1 VDSGTPFTEVDAAW
15 DDDRRNGAARPDEPA
30 AAQPAEHQAERPADR
45 AKLAFAS
52 FLMLFVELALIRWI
66 TSNNVYV
73 TKATNFVL
81 LASFLGIGIGFLN
94 ARARRDYLRWTP
106 VTLLLLVGF
115 VLLFPVILSSLS
127 GAHPYR
133 GLHNMLAL
141 PQPVSLGVIF
151 VLTTVVMAGLG
162 QAMARTFVGFRALN
176 AYRLDIAGSIAG
188 IAAFSGLSFLN
199 QPPATWGIITCIGLL
214 VLLAPKIRWWQVTA
228 VSMVVAALCVESFV
242 PHQTWSPYN
251 KLSVAQ
257 TGGKNPALNVS
268 ANNIPYQ
275 AARSLAVLARQ
286 KPFYW
291 YPYRHVDPASLDNV
305 LIIGAGTGNDTAVAL
320 ASGAKHVDA
329 VEIDPDLLHL
339 GEQRAPSK
347 PYSSPRVTLHVA
359 DGREYLQDT
368 NKKYNLILFA
378 LPDSLAAV
386 AGQSAVRL
394 ESFLLTKESIAAVK
408 AHLAPGGT
416 FAMYNYYA
424 PFLLNRYA
432 TSIDQVFGRVPCQDV
447 GPPLGGRQLAVLT
460 VYSRGAVPN
469 CTSYWH
475 GTRVAPATDDYPF
488 PYLPSPG
495 LPSSYLWLLIPILL
509 GSVLLIR
516 IGGGSGPLRRMHR
529 YTDLAFMGAAFM
541 LLETKNIVQ
550 FALLFGA
557 TWFVNSLVSAGVL
570 VAVYLAVETARHVR
584 LPRPML
590 LYAALVV
597 SLAVTWL
604 VPPDA
609 PLGLPLIPRFLAASA
624 LAFAPIYIANLIFA
638 QRFSGVEMTG
648 TAFAANLLGAI
659 VGGVIEYTALI
670 TGYRFL
676 LIAAGALYALAFVS
690 SRFLRRAGSVP
701 SASLAGPQPVATKI
715 GLSNRWVSTSMPKPA
730 AEGARPRPLFERGSC
745 PATWPSVQS
754 LKNDTFM
761 RCSGL
766 VLAARWLTAAVM
778 TSPPHMSSTDT
789 HRPSSWA
796 RSRICTVRA
805 RPPTRLTFR
814 LTARAPA
821 SLAANRSA
829 TVTTLSSSTIG
840 KVDPRCARAH
850 SGVSRHGCSTRT
862 SRPSMPRMA
871 RRACR
876 SCQPPLESATM
887 MALAGAAALAATTRA
902 ISSVGSPPTF
912 SWNRVMPASPRA

>member
-1 VDSGTPFTEVDAAW
+1 VVDSGTPFTEIDTAW
-15 DDDRRNGAARPDEPA
+15 DDDRGSNGAQPDGQPGEQPDKQPGARPDRQPGEQPPA
-30 AAQPAEHQAERPADR
+30 RPADQQPERLADR
-45 AKLAFAS
+45 ARLAFAS
-52 FLMLFVELALIRWI
+52 FLMLFVELALIRWV

-73 TKATNFVL
+73 TKATNFIL

-106 VTLLLLVGF
+106 VALLLLVGF

-127 GAHPYR
+127 GPHPYR
-133 GLHNMLAL
+133 GLGNMLAL
-141 PQPVSLGVIF
+141 PQPVSLAVIF
-151 VLTTVVMAGLG
+151 VLTAAVMAGLG

-176 AYRLDIAGSIAG
+176 AYRLDIVGSIAG
-188 IAAFSGLSFLN
+188 IALFSVLSFLD
-199 QPPATWGIITCIGLL
+199 QPPATWGIIACAGLL
-214 VLLAPKIRWWQVTA
+214 VLLAPKIRWWQATA
-228 VSMVVAALCVESFV
+228 VAVVVAALCVESFV

-251 KLSVAQ
+251 KLSVFQ
-257 TGGKNPALNVS
+257 TSGKNPALNVS

-291 YPYRHVDPASLDNV
+291 YPYRHVSKASLNNV

-320 ASGAKHVDA
+320 ASGAKHIDA
-329 VEIDPDLLHL
+329 VEIDPGLLRL
-339 GEQRAPSK
+339 GEQRAPSR

-368 NKKYNLILFA
+368 SKKYNLILFA

-386 AGQSAVRL
+386 SGQSAVRL
-394 ESFLLTKESIAAVK
+394 ESFLLTKQSIAEVK

-432 TSIDQVFGRVPCQDV
+432 TTIDDVFGRAPCEDV
-447 GPPLGGRQLAVLT
+447 GPPLGGRQLATLT

-469 CTSYWH
+469 CTTYWH
-475 GTRVAPATDDYPF
+475 GTKVAPATDDYPF

-495 LPSSYLWLLIPILL
+495 LPWVYVWMLVAILL

-516 IGGGSGPLRRMHR
+516 VGGGSGPLRRMYR

-584 LPRPML
+584 LPRPMI
-590 LYAALVV
+590 LYAALIV

-609 PLGLPLIPRFLAASA
+609 PLGLPLIPRFLAASG

-638 QRFSGVEMTG
+638 QRFSDVEMTG
-648 TAFAANLLGAI
+648 NAFAANLLGAI
-659 VGGVIEYTALI
+659 VGGVIEYAALA

-676 LIAAGALYALAFVS
+676 LIVVGVLYALAFMS
-690 SRFLRRAGSVP
+690 SRFLRRSAPAASLP
-701 SASLAGPQPVATKI
+701 SASLA
-715 GLSNRWVSTSMPKPA
+715 LSR
-730 AEGARPRPLFERGSC
+730 
-745 PATWPSVQS
+745 
-754 LKNDTFM
+754 
-761 RCSGL
+761 
-766 VLAARWLTAAVM
+766 
-778 TSPPHMSSTDT
+778 
-789 HRPSSWA
+789 
-796 RSRICTVRA
+796 
-805 RPPTRLTFR
+805 
-814 LTARAPA
+814 
-821 SLAANRSA
+821 
-829 TVTTLSSSTIG
+829 
-840 KVDPRCARAH
+840 
-850 SGVSRHGCSTRT
+850 
-862 SRPSMPRMA
+862 
-871 RRACR
+871 
-876 SCQPPLESATM
+876 
-887 MALAGAAALAATTRA
+887 
-902 ISSVGSPPTF
+902 
-912 SWNRVMPASPRA
+912 

>member
-1 VDSGTPFTEVDAAW
+1 MVDSGTPFIEMDAAW
-15 DDDRRNGAARPDEPA
+15 DDNRGGNDDEPGELTAARP
-30 AAQPAEHQAERPADR
+30 AEQRPGSGAR
-45 AKLAFAS
+45 LAFAS

-106 VTLLLLVGF
+106 VALLALVGF

-127 GAHPYR
+127 GSHPYR

-151 VLTTVVMAGLG
+151 VLTAAVMAGLG
-162 QAMARTFVGFRALN
+162 QAMARTFVSFRALN
-176 AYRLDIAGSIAG
+176 AYRLDIVGSIAG
-188 IAAFSGLSFLN
+188 IALFSGLSFLD
-199 QPPATWGIITCIGLL
+199 QPPATWGIIACAGLL
-214 VLLAPKIRWWQVTA
+214 VLLAPKIRWWQAAA
-228 VSMVVAALCVESFV
+228 VAVVVAALCIESFV

-251 KLSVAQ
+251 KLSVFQ
-257 TGGKNPALNVS
+257 TTGKNPALNVS

-291 YPYRHVDPASLDNV
+291 YPYRHVNKASLDNV

-320 ASGAKHVDA
+320 ASGAKHIDA
-329 VEIDPDLLHL
+329 VEIDPGLLRL
-339 GEQRAPSK
+339 GEQRAPSQ

-368 NKKYNLILFA
+368 SKKYNLILFA

-386 AGQSAVRL
+386 SGQSAVRL
-394 ESFLLTKESIAAVK
+394 ESFLLTKQSIAEVK

-432 TSIDQVFGRVPCQDV
+432 TTIDDVFGRAPCEDV
-447 GPPLGGRQLAVLT
+447 GPPLGGRQLATLT

-469 CTSYWH
+469 CGSYWH
-475 GTRVAPATDDYPF
+475 GTKVAPATDDYPF

-495 LPSSYLWLLIPILL
+495 LPWIYVWMLVAILL

-516 IGGGSGPLRRMHR
+516 VGGGSGPLRRMHR

-584 LPRPML
+584 LPRPMI
-590 LYAALVV
+590 LYAALIV

-604 VPPDA
+604 VPADA

-624 LAFAPIYIANLIFA
+624 LAFAPIYIANLIFS
-638 QRFSGVEMTG
+638 QRFSDVEMTG
-648 TAFAANLLGAI
+648 NAFAANLLGAI
-659 VGGVIEYTALI
+659 VGGLIEYTALI

-676 LIAAGALYALAFVS
+676 LIVVGVLYALAFVS
-690 SRFLRRAGSVP
+690 GRFVRRAAPVPSLP
-701 SASLAGPQPVATKI
+701 SASLT
-715 GLSNRWVSTSMPKPA
+715 
-730 AEGARPRPLFERGSC
+730 
-745 PATWPSVQS
+745 PS
-754 LKNDTFM
+754 
-761 RCSGL
+761 
-766 VLAARWLTAAVM
+766 
-778 TSPPHMSSTDT
+778 
-789 HRPSSWA
+789 A
-796 RSRICTVRA
+796 RSR
-805 RPPTRLTFR
+805 
-814 LTARAPA
+814 
-821 SLAANRSA
+821 
-829 TVTTLSSSTIG
+829 
-840 KVDPRCARAH
+840 
-850 SGVSRHGCSTRT
+850 
-862 SRPSMPRMA
+862 
-871 RRACR
+871 
-876 SCQPPLESATM
+876 
-887 MALAGAAALAATTRA
+887 
-902 ISSVGSPPTF
+902 
-912 SWNRVMPASPRA
+912 

>member
-1 VDSGTPFTEVDAAW
+1 VDRGTPFTDVDAAW
-15 DDDRRNGAARPDEPA
+15 DDDRRNAARPDGQPA
-30 AAQPAEHQAERPADR
+30 APPAAPPAEQQAERLADR
-45 AKLAFAS
+45 ARLVFAS
-52 FLMLFVELALIRWI
+52 FLMLFVELALIRWV

-94 ARARRDYLRWTP
+94 ARARRDYLRWAP

-127 GAHPYR
+127 GSHPYR
-133 GLHNMLAL
+133 GLHNVLAL

-151 VLTTVVMAGLG
+151 VLTTAVMAGLG

-199 QPPATWGIITCIGLL
+199 QPPATWGIIACAGLL
-214 VLLAPKIRWWQVTA
+214 VLLAPKIRWWQVAA
-228 VSMVVAALCVESFV
+228 VAIVVAALCIESFV
-242 PHQTWSPYN
+242 PHQMWSPYN
-251 KLSVAQ
+251 KLSVAHQ
-257 TGGKNPALNVS
+257 GGKNPALNVS

-291 YPYRHVDPASLDNV
+291 YPYRHVDTASLDNV

-320 ASGAKHVDA
+320 ASGAKHIDA
-329 VEIDPDLLHL
+329 VEIDPELLHL
-339 GEQRAPSK
+339 GEQQAPSK

-368 NKKYNLILFA
+368 SKKYNLILFA

-394 ESFLLTKESIAAVK
+394 ESFLLTEQSIAAVK

-432 TSIDQVFGRVPCQDV
+432 TTIDEVFGRAPCEDV
-447 GPPLGGRQLAVLT
+447 GPPLGGRQLATLT
-460 VYSRGAVPN
+460 VDSRGAVPG
-469 CTSYWH
+469 CTTYWH

-509 GSVLLIR
+509 GSVLLVR
-516 IGGGSGPLRRMHR
+516 AGSSSGSLRPMHR
-529 YTDLAFMGAAFM
+529 YVDLAFMGAAFM

-584 LPRPML
+584 LPRPTV
-590 LYAALVV
+590 LYAALIV

-609 PLGLPLIPRFLAASA
+609 PLGLPLVPRFLAACA

-648 TAFAANLLGAI
+648 NALAANLLGAI
-659 VGGVIEYTALI
+659 VGGVIEYAALI

-676 LIAAGALYALAFVS
+676 LIAVGALYALAFVS
-690 SRFLRRAGSVP
+690 SRFLRRSAPVP
-701 SASLAGPQPVATKI
+701 PLPLASLVSSRDRA
-715 GLSNRWVSTSMPKPA
+715 LSTPPARGANSHVPA
-730 AEGARPRPLFERGSC
+730 AAHPGRPGVAGVCSRRRGQ
-745 PATWPSVQS
+745 PAACGWQGVPR
-754 LKNDTFM
+754 D
-761 RCSGL
+761 
-766 VLAARWLTAAVM
+766 
-778 TSPPHMSSTDT
+778 
-789 HRPSSWA
+789 
-796 RSRICTVRA
+796 RSDHA
-805 RPPTRLTFR
+805 EQPG
-814 LTARAPA
+814 
-821 SLAANRSA
+821 SRSA
-829 TVTTLSSSTIG
+829 APRRGGRRPAGRKCQTPSIG
-840 KVDPRCARAH
+840 
-850 SGVSRHGCSTRT
+850 S
-862 SRPSMPRMA
+862 
-871 RRACR
+871 
-876 SCQPPLESATM
+876 
-887 MALAGAAALAATTRA
+887 
-902 ISSVGSPPTF
+902 
-912 SWNRVMPASPRA
+912 N

>member
-1 VDSGTPFTEVDAAW
+1 LVDSGTPFTEIDTAW
-15 DDDRRNGAARPDEPA
+15 DDDRGRNGAKPDGQPGARPDRQPGEQPPA
-30 AAQPAEHQAERPADR
+30 RPADQQPERLADR
-45 AKLAFAS
+45 ARLAFAS
-52 FLMLFVELALIRWI
+52 FLMLFVELALIRWV

-106 VTLLLLVGF
+106 VALMVLVGF

-127 GAHPYR
+127 GPHPYR
-133 GLHNMLAL
+133 GLRNMLAL
-141 PQPVSLGVIF
+141 PQPVSLAVVF
-151 VLTTVVMAGLG
+151 VLVAAVMAGLG

-176 AYRLDIAGSIAG
+176 AYRLDIVGSIAG
-188 IAAFSGLSFLN
+188 IAVFSGLSFLD
-199 QPPATWGIITCIGLL
+199 QPPATWGIIACAGLL
-214 VLLAPKIRWWQVTA
+214 VLLAPKVRWWQAAA
-228 VSMVVAALCVESFV
+228 VAVVVAALCIESFV

-251 KLSVAQ
+251 KLSIYQ
-257 TGGKNPALNVS
+257 TSGKNPALNVS

-291 YPYRHVDPASLDNV
+291 YPYRHVNKASLNNV

-320 ASGAKHVDA
+320 ASGAKHIDA
-329 VEIDPDLLHL
+329 VEIDPELLRL
-339 GEQRAPSK
+339 GEQRAPSQ
-347 PYSSPRVTLHVA
+347 PYSSPRVILHVA

-368 NKKYNLILFA
+368 SKKYNLILFA

-386 AGQSAVRL
+386 SGQSAVRL
-394 ESFLLTKESIAAVK
+394 ESFLLTKESIAQVK

-432 TSIDQVFGRVPCQDV
+432 TTIDDVFGRAPCEDV
-447 GPPLGGRQLAVLT
+447 GPPLGGRQLATLT

-469 CTSYWH
+469 CTTYWH
-475 GTRVAPATDDYPF
+475 GTKVAPATDDYPF

-495 LPSSYLWLLIPILL
+495 LPWVYVWMLVAILL

-516 IGGGSGPLRRMHR
+516 VGGGSGPLRRMHR

-584 LPRPML
+584 LPRPMI
-590 LYAALVV
+590 LYAALIV

-604 VPPDA
+604 VPADA
-609 PLGLPLIPRFLAASA
+609 PLDLPLIPRFLAASS

-638 QRFSGVEMTG
+638 QRFSDVEMTG
-648 TAFAANLLGAI
+648 NAFAANLLGAI
-659 VGGVIEYTALI
+659 VGGVIEYAALA

-676 LIAAGALYALAFVS
+676 LIVVGVLYALAFVS
-690 SRFLRRAGSVP
+690 SRFLRRPASASLP
-701 SASLAGPQPVATKI
+701 SASLA
-715 GLSNRWVSTSMPKPA
+715 LSR
-730 AEGARPRPLFERGSC
+730 
-745 PATWPSVQS
+745 
-754 LKNDTFM
+754 
-761 RCSGL
+761 
-766 VLAARWLTAAVM
+766 
-778 TSPPHMSSTDT
+778 
-789 HRPSSWA
+789 
-796 RSRICTVRA
+796 
-805 RPPTRLTFR
+805 
-814 LTARAPA
+814 
-821 SLAANRSA
+821 
-829 TVTTLSSSTIG
+829 
-840 KVDPRCARAH
+840 
-850 SGVSRHGCSTRT
+850 
-862 SRPSMPRMA
+862 
-871 RRACR
+871 
-876 SCQPPLESATM
+876 
-887 MALAGAAALAATTRA
+887 
-902 ISSVGSPPTF
+902 
-912 SWNRVMPASPRA
+912 

>member
-1 VDSGTPFTEVDAAW
+1 VVDSGTPFTDVDTAW
-15 DDDRRNGAARPDEPA
+15 DDDRDSGGARTA
-30 AAQPAEHQAERPADR
+30 ALSGQQPAGRPLVGQPEGAGGQAR
-45 AKLAFAS
+45 LAFAS

-73 TKATNFVL
+73 TKATNFIL

-106 VTLLLLVGF
+106 VALLALVGF

-127 GAHPYR
+127 GSHPYR

-141 PQPVSLGVIF
+141 PQPVSLVIVF
-151 VLTTVVMAGLG
+151 VLTTAVMAGLG
-162 QAMARTFVGFRALN
+162 QAMARTFVGLRALN
-176 AYRLDIAGSIAG
+176 AYRLDILGSIAG
-188 IAAFSGLSFLN
+188 IALFSGLSFLD
-199 QPPATWGIITCIGLL
+199 QPPATWGVIAGAGLL
-214 VLLAPKIRWWQVTA
+214 VLLAPKIRWWQAAA
-228 VSMVVAALCVESFV
+228 VAVIVAALCIESFV
-242 PHQTWSPYN
+242 PNQTWSPYN
-251 KLSVAQ
+251 KLSVYQQ
-257 TGGKNPALNVS
+257 TGKNPALNVS

-291 YPYRHVDPASLDNV
+291 YPYRHVSKASLDNV

-329 VEIDPDLLHL
+329 VEIDPGLLRL
-339 GEQRAPSK
+339 GEQRAPSQ

-368 NKKYNLILFA
+368 SKKYNLILFA

-394 ESFLLTKESIAAVK
+394 ESFLLTEQSIAEVK

-432 TSIDQVFGRVPCQDV
+432 TTIDDVFGRVPCEDV
-447 GPPLGGRQLAVLT
+447 GPPLGGRQLATLT
-460 VYSRGAVPN
+460 VYSSGAVPN

-495 LPSSYLWLLIPILL
+495 LPWVYVWMLVAILL
-509 GSVLLIR
+509 GSVVLVR
-516 IGGGSGPLRRMHR
+516 VGGGSGPLRRMHR

-584 LPRPML
+584 LPRPVF
-590 LYAALVV
+590 LYAALIV

-604 VPPDA
+604 VPADA

-638 QRFSGVEMTG
+638 QRFSDVDLTG

-659 VGGVIEYTALI
+659 VGGVIEYAALA

-676 LIAAGALYALAFVS
+676 LIVVGVLYALAFVS
-690 SRFLRRAGSVP
+690 SRFLRRAAPAASLP
-701 SASLAGPQPVATKI
+701 SASLA
-715 GLSNRWVSTSMPKPA
+715 LSR
-730 AEGARPRPLFERGSC
+730 
-745 PATWPSVQS
+745 
-754 LKNDTFM
+754 
-761 RCSGL
+761 
-766 VLAARWLTAAVM
+766 
-778 TSPPHMSSTDT
+778 
-789 HRPSSWA
+789 
-796 RSRICTVRA
+796 
-805 RPPTRLTFR
+805 
-814 LTARAPA
+814 
-821 SLAANRSA
+821 
-829 TVTTLSSSTIG
+829 
-840 KVDPRCARAH
+840 
-850 SGVSRHGCSTRT
+850 
-862 SRPSMPRMA
+862 
-871 RRACR
+871 
-876 SCQPPLESATM
+876 
-887 MALAGAAALAATTRA
+887 
-902 ISSVGSPPTF
+902 
-912 SWNRVMPASPRA
+912 

>member
-1 VDSGTPFTEVDAAW
+1 VAEVDSGTPFIEMDAAW
-15 DDDRRNGAARPDEPA
+15 DDDRGGNDGPGSLTAARP
-30 AAQPAEHQAERPADR
+30 AQQRAQQRAQRPGSGAR
-45 AKLAFAS
+45 LAFAS

-106 VTLLLLVGF
+106 VTLLALVGF

-127 GAHPYR
+127 GSHPYR

-141 PQPVSLGVIF
+141 PQPVSLGIIF
-151 VLTTVVMAGLG
+151 VLTAAVMAGLG
-162 QAMARTFVGFRALN
+162 QAMARPFVGFRALN
-176 AYRLDIAGSIAG
+176 AYRLDIVGSIAG
-188 IAAFSGLSFLN
+188 IAVFSGLSFLD
-199 QPPATWGIITCIGLL
+199 QPPATWGIIACAGLL
-214 VLLAPKIRWWQVTA
+214 ALLAPKIRWWQVAA
-228 VSMVVAALCVESFV
+228 VAVIVTALCIESFV
-242 PHQTWSPYN
+242 PSQMWSPYN
-251 KLSVAQ
+251 KLSVYQQ
-257 TGGKNPALNVS
+257 TGKNPALNVS

-291 YPYRHVDPASLDNV
+291 YPYRHVTKASLGNV

-320 ASGAKHVDA
+320 ASGARHIDA
-329 VEIDPDLLHL
+329 VEIDPELLRL
-339 GEQRAPSK
+339 GEQRAPSQ

-368 NKKYNLILFA
+368 SKKYNLILFA

-386 AGQSAVRL
+386 SGQSAVRL
-394 ESFLLTKESIAAVK
+394 ESFLLTKQSIAAVK

-432 TSIDQVFGRVPCQDV
+432 TTIDDVFGRVPCEDV

-469 CTSYWH
+469 CSSYWH

-495 LPSSYLWLLIPILL
+495 MPLSYVWFLIAILL
-509 GSVLLIR
+509 GSMVLIR

-584 LPRPML
+584 LPRPMF
-590 LYAALVV
+590 LYAALIA

-604 VPPDA
+604 VPADA

-638 QRFSGVEMTG
+638 QRFSDVEMTG

-659 VGGVIEYTALI
+659 VGGLIEYTALI

-676 LIAAGALYALAFVS
+676 LIVVGVLYALAFVS
-690 SRFLRRAGSVP
+690 GRFLRRSAAATSLP
-701 SASLAGPQPVATKI
+701 SASL
-715 GLSNRWVSTSMPKPA
+715 TS
-730 AEGARPRPLFERGSC
+730 
-745 PATWPSVQS
+745 
-754 LKNDTFM
+754 
-761 RCSGL
+761 
-766 VLAARWLTAAVM
+766 LT
-778 TSPPHMSSTDT
+778 
-789 HRPSSWA
+789 
-796 RSRICTVRA
+796 I
-805 RPPTRLTFR
+805 TR
-814 LTARAPA
+814 
-821 SLAANRSA
+821 
-829 TVTTLSSSTIG
+829 
-840 KVDPRCARAH
+840 
-850 SGVSRHGCSTRT
+850 
-862 SRPSMPRMA
+862 
-871 RRACR
+871 
-876 SCQPPLESATM
+876 
-887 MALAGAAALAATTRA
+887 
-902 ISSVGSPPTF
+902 
-912 SWNRVMPASPRA
+912 

>member
-1 VDSGTPFTEVDAAW
+1 VVDSGTPFTEIDTAW
-15 DDDRRNGAARPDEPA
+15 DDDRGSNGAQPDGQPGAQTDGQPAARPAEQEP
-30 AAQPAEHQAERPADR
+30 ERRADR
-45 AKLAFAS
+45 ARLAFAS

-73 TKATNFVL
+73 TKATNFIL
-81 LASFLGIGIGFLN
+81 IASFLGIGIGFLN

-106 VTLLLLVGF
+106 VALLVLVGF

-127 GAHPYR
+127 GKHPYR

-141 PQPVSLGVIF
+141 PQPVSLSVIF
-151 VLTTVVMAGLG
+151 VLTAAVMAGLG

-176 AYRLDIAGSIAG
+176 AYRLDIVGSIAG
-188 IAAFSGLSFLN
+188 IAAFSVLSFLD
-199 QPPATWGIITCIGLL
+199 QPPATWGIIACAGLL
-214 VLLAPKIRWWQVTA
+214 VLLAPKIRWWQAAA
-228 VSMVVAALCVESFV
+228 VAVVVAALCVESFV
-242 PHQTWSPYN
+242 PSQTWSPYN
-251 KLSVAQ
+251 KLSVFQ
-257 TGGKNPALNVS
+257 TTGKNPALNVS

-291 YPYRHVDPASLDNV
+291 YPYRHVTKASLDNV

-320 ASGAKHVDA
+320 ASGARHIDA
-329 VEIDPDLLHL
+329 VEIDPGLLRL
-339 GEQRAPSK
+339 GEQRAPSQ

-368 NKKYNLILFA
+368 SKKYNLILFA

-394 ESFLLTKESIAAVK
+394 ESFLLTKESIAEVK

-432 TSIDQVFGRVPCQDV
+432 TTIDDVFGRAPCEDV

-475 GTRVAPATDDYPF
+475 GTKVAPATDDYPF

-495 LPSSYLWLLIPILL
+495 LPWVYVWMLVAILL
-509 GSVLLIR
+509 GSVVLVR
-516 IGGGSGPLRRMHR
+516 IGGGSGPLRRMYR

-584 LPRPML
+584 LPRPMI
-590 LYAALVV
+590 LYAALIV

-609 PLGLPLIPRFLAASA
+609 PLGLPPVPRFLAASA

-638 QRFSGVEMTG
+638 QRFSDVEMTG

-659 VGGVIEYTALI
+659 VGGVIEYVALA

-676 LIAAGALYALAFVS
+676 LIVVGVLYALAFVS
-690 SRFLRRAGSVP
+690 NRFLRRSAAVRSLP
-701 SASLAGPQPVATKI
+701 SASL
-715 GLSNRWVSTSMPKPA
+715 
-730 AEGARPRPLFERGSC
+730 
-745 PATWPSVQS
+745 
-754 LKNDTFM
+754 
-761 RCSGL
+761 
-766 VLAARWLTAAVM
+766 
-778 TSPPHMSSTDT
+778 
-789 HRPSSWA
+789 
-796 RSRICTVRA
+796 
-805 RPPTRLTFR
+805 
-814 LTARAPA
+814 
-821 SLAANRSA
+821 
-829 TVTTLSSSTIG
+829 TLS
-840 KVDPRCARAH
+840 R
-850 SGVSRHGCSTRT
+850 
-862 SRPSMPRMA
+862 
-871 RRACR
+871 
-876 SCQPPLESATM
+876 
-887 MALAGAAALAATTRA
+887 
-902 ISSVGSPPTF
+902 
-912 SWNRVMPASPRA
+912 

>member
-1 VDSGTPFTEVDAAW
+1 VDRGTPFTDVDAAW
-15 DDDRRNGAARPDEPA
+15 DDDRRNAARPDGQPA
-30 AAQPAEHQAERPADR
+30 APPAAPPAEQQAERLADR
-45 AKLAFAS
+45 ARLVFAS
-52 FLMLFVELALIRWI
+52 FLMLFVELALIRWV

-94 ARARRDYLRWTP
+94 ARARRDYLRWAP

-127 GAHPYR
+127 GSHPYR
-133 GLHNMLAL
+133 GLHNVLAL

-151 VLTTVVMAGLG
+151 VLTTAVMAGLG

-199 QPPATWGIITCIGLL
+199 QPPATWGIIACAGLL
-214 VLLAPKIRWWQVTA
+214 VLLAPKIRWWQVAA
-228 VSMVVAALCVESFV
+228 VAIVVAALCIESFV
-242 PHQTWSPYN
+242 PHQMWSPYN
-251 KLSVAQ
+251 KLSVAHQ
-257 TGGKNPALNVS
+257 GGKNPALNVS

-291 YPYRHVDPASLDNV
+291 YPYRHVDTASLDNV

-320 ASGAKHVDA
+320 ASGAKHIDA
-329 VEIDPDLLHL
+329 VEIDPELLHL
-339 GEQRAPSK
+339 GEQQAPSK

-368 NKKYNLILFA
+368 SKKYNLILFA

-394 ESFLLTKESIAAVK
+394 ESFLLTEQSIAAVK

-432 TSIDQVFGRVPCQDV
+432 TTIDEVFGRAPCEDV
-447 GPPLGGRQLAVLT
+447 GPPLGGRQLATLT
-460 VYSRGAVPN
+460 VDSRGAVPG
-469 CTSYWH
+469 CTTYWH

-509 GSVLLIR
+509 GSVLLVR
-516 IGGGSGPLRRMHR
+516 AGSSSGSLRPMHR
-529 YTDLAFMGAAFM
+529 YVDLAFMGAAFM

-584 LPRPML
+584 LPRPTV
-590 LYAALVV
+590 LYAALIV

-609 PLGLPLIPRFLAASA
+609 PLGLPLVPRFLAACA

-648 TAFAANLLGAI
+648 NALAANLLGAI
-659 VGGVIEYTALI
+659 VGGVIEYAALI

-676 LIAAGALYALAFVS
+676 LIAVGALYALAFVS
-690 SRFLRRAGSVP
+690 SRFLRRSAPVP
-701 SASLAGPQPVATKI
+701 PLPLASLVSSRDRA
-715 GLSNRWVSTSMPKPA
+715 LSTPPARGANSHVPA
-730 AEGARPRPLFERGSC
+730 AAHPGRPGVAGVCSRRRGQ
-745 PATWPSVQS
+745 PAACGWRGVPR
-754 LKNDTFM
+754 D
-761 RCSGL
+761 
-766 VLAARWLTAAVM
+766 
-778 TSPPHMSSTDT
+778 
-789 HRPSSWA
+789 
-796 RSRICTVRA
+796 RSDHA
-805 RPPTRLTFR
+805 EQPG
-814 LTARAPA
+814 
-821 SLAANRSA
+821 SRSA
-829 TVTTLSSSTIG
+829 APRRGGRRPAGRKCQTPSIG
-840 KVDPRCARAH
+840 
-850 SGVSRHGCSTRT
+850 S
-862 SRPSMPRMA
+862 
-871 RRACR
+871 
-876 SCQPPLESATM
+876 
-887 MALAGAAALAATTRA
+887 
-902 ISSVGSPPTF
+902 
-912 SWNRVMPASPRA
+912 N

>member
-1 VDSGTPFTEVDAAW
+1 VDRGTPFTDVDAAW
-15 DDDRRNGAARPDEPA
+15 DDDRRNAARPDGQPA
-30 AAQPAEHQAERPADR
+30 APPAAPPAEQQAERLADR
-45 AKLAFAS
+45 ARLVFAS
-52 FLMLFVELALIRWI
+52 FLMLFVELALIRWV

-94 ARARRDYLRWTP
+94 ARARRDYLRWAP

-127 GAHPYR
+127 GSHPYR
-133 GLHNMLAL
+133 GLHNVLAL

-151 VLTTVVMAGLG
+151 VLTTAVMAGLG

-176 AYRLDIAGSIAG
+176 AYRLDIVGSIAG

-199 QPPATWGIITCIGLL
+199 QPPATWGIIACAGLL
-214 VLLAPKIRWWQVTA
+214 VLLAPKIRWWQVAA
-228 VSMVVAALCVESFV
+228 VAIVVAALCIESFV
-242 PHQTWSPYN
+242 PHQMWSPYN
-251 KLSVAQ
+251 KLSVAHQ
-257 TGGKNPALNVS
+257 GGKNPALNVS

-291 YPYRHVDPASLDNV
+291 YPYRHVDTASLDNV

-320 ASGAKHVDA
+320 ASGAKHIDA
-329 VEIDPDLLHL
+329 VEIDPELLHL
-339 GEQRAPSK
+339 GEQQAPSK

-368 NKKYNLILFA
+368 SKKYNLILFA

-394 ESFLLTKESIAAVK
+394 ESFLLTEQSIAAVK

-432 TSIDQVFGRVPCQDV
+432 TTIDEVFGRAPCEDV
-447 GPPLGGRQLAVLT
+447 GPPLGGRQLATLT
-460 VYSRGAVPN
+460 VDSRGAVPG
-469 CTSYWH
+469 CTTYWH

-509 GSVLLIR
+509 GSVLLVR
-516 IGGGSGPLRRMHR
+516 AGSSSGSLRPMHR
-529 YTDLAFMGAAFM
+529 YVDLAFMGAAFM

-584 LPRPML
+584 LPRPTV
-590 LYAALVV
+590 LYAALIV

-609 PLGLPLIPRFLAASA
+609 PLGLPLVPRFLAACA

-648 TAFAANLLGAI
+648 NALAANLLGAI
-659 VGGVIEYTALI
+659 VGGVIEYAALI

-676 LIAAGALYALAFVS
+676 LIAVGALYALAFVS
-690 SRFLRRAGSVP
+690 SRFLRRSAPVP
-701 SASLAGPQPVATKI
+701 PLPLASLVSSRDRA
-715 GLSNRWVSTSMPKPA
+715 LSTPPARGANSHVPA
-730 AEGARPRPLFERGSC
+730 AAHPGRPGVAGVCSRRRGQ
-745 PATWPSVQS
+745 PAACGWRGVPR
-754 LKNDTFM
+754 D
-761 RCSGL
+761 
-766 VLAARWLTAAVM
+766 
-778 TSPPHMSSTDT
+778 
-789 HRPSSWA
+789 
-796 RSRICTVRA
+796 RSDHA
-805 RPPTRLTFR
+805 EQPG
-814 LTARAPA
+814 
-821 SLAANRSA
+821 SRSA
-829 TVTTLSSSTIG
+829 APRRGGRRPAGRKCQTPSIG
-840 KVDPRCARAH
+840 
-850 SGVSRHGCSTRT
+850 S
-862 SRPSMPRMA
+862 
-871 RRACR
+871 
-876 SCQPPLESATM
+876 
-887 MALAGAAALAATTRA
+887 
-902 ISSVGSPPTF
+902 
-912 SWNRVMPASPRA
+912 N

>member
-1 VDSGTPFTEVDAAW
+1 VDRGTPFTDVDAAW
-15 DDDRRNGAARPDEPA
+15 DDDRRNAARPDGQPA
-30 AAQPAEHQAERPADR
+30 APPAAPPAEQQAERLADR
-45 AKLAFAS
+45 ARLVFAS
-52 FLMLFVELALIRWI
+52 FLMLFVELALIRWV

-94 ARARRDYLRWTP
+94 ARARRDYLRWAP

-127 GAHPYR
+127 GSHPYR
-133 GLHNMLAL
+133 GLHNVLAL

-151 VLTTVVMAGLG
+151 VLTTAVMAGLG

-176 AYRLDIAGSIAG
+176 AYRLDIVGSIAG

-199 QPPATWGIITCIGLL
+199 QPPATWGIIACAGLL
-214 VLLAPKIRWWQVTA
+214 VLLAPKIRWWQVAA
-228 VSMVVAALCVESFV
+228 VAIVVAALCIESFV
-242 PHQTWSPYN
+242 PHQMWSPYN
-251 KLSVAQ
+251 KLSVAHQ
-257 TGGKNPALNVS
+257 GGKNPALNVS

-291 YPYRHVDPASLDNV
+291 YPYRHVDTASLDNV
-305 LIIGAGTGNDTAVAL
+305 LIIGAGTGTDTAVAL
-320 ASGAKHVDA
+320 ASGAKHIDA
-329 VEIDPDLLHL
+329 VEIDPELLHL
-339 GEQRAPSK
+339 GEQQAPSK

-368 NKKYNLILFA
+368 SKKYNLILFA

-394 ESFLLTKESIAAVK
+394 ESFLLTEQSIAAVK

-432 TSIDQVFGRVPCQDV
+432 TTIDEVFGRAPCEDV
-447 GPPLGGRQLAVLT
+447 GPPLGGRQLATLT
-460 VYSRGAVPN
+460 VDSRGAVPG
-469 CTSYWH
+469 CTTYWH

-509 GSVLLIR
+509 GSVLLVR
-516 IGGGSGPLRRMHR
+516 AGSSSGSLRPMHR
-529 YTDLAFMGAAFM
+529 YVDLAFMGAAFM

-584 LPRPML
+584 LPRPTV
-590 LYAALVV
+590 LYAALIV

-609 PLGLPLIPRFLAASA
+609 PLGLPLVPRFLAACA

-648 TAFAANLLGAI
+648 NALAANLLGAI
-659 VGGVIEYTALI
+659 VGGVIEYAALI

-676 LIAAGALYALAFVS
+676 LIAVGALYALAFVS
-690 SRFLRRAGSVP
+690 SRFLRRSAPVP
-701 SASLAGPQPVATKI
+701 PLPLASLVSSRDRA
-715 GLSNRWVSTSMPKPA
+715 LSTPPARGANSHVPA
-730 AEGARPRPLFERGSC
+730 AAHPGRPGVAGVCSRRRGQ
-745 PATWPSVQS
+745 PAACGWRGVPR
-754 LKNDTFM
+754 D
-761 RCSGL
+761 
-766 VLAARWLTAAVM
+766 
-778 TSPPHMSSTDT
+778 
-789 HRPSSWA
+789 
-796 RSRICTVRA
+796 RSDHA
-805 RPPTRLTFR
+805 EQPG
-814 LTARAPA
+814 
-821 SLAANRSA
+821 SRSA
-829 TVTTLSSSTIG
+829 APRRGGRRPAGRKCQTPSIG
-840 KVDPRCARAH
+840 
-850 SGVSRHGCSTRT
+850 S
-862 SRPSMPRMA
+862 
-871 RRACR
+871 
-876 SCQPPLESATM
+876 
-887 MALAGAAALAATTRA
+887 
-902 ISSVGSPPTF
+902 
-912 SWNRVMPASPRA
+912 N

>member
-1 VDSGTPFTEVDAAW
+1 MAKVDPGTPFTEIDAAW
-15 DDDRRNGAARPDEPA
+15 DDERRNGSSRQPGRPA
-30 AAQPAEHQAERPADR
+30 AQQPAQDPAGR
-45 AKLAFAS
+45 LSSPARLAFAS

-73 TKATNFVL
+73 TKATNFIL
-81 LASFLGIGIGFLN
+81 IASFLGIGIGFLN
-94 ARARRDYLRWTP
+94 ARARRDYLCWTP
-106 VTLLLLVGF
+106 VTLLLLTGF

-127 GAHPYR
+127 GSHPYR
-133 GLHNMLAL
+133 GLDNMLAL
-141 PQPVSLGVIF
+141 PQLVSLGVVF
-151 VLTTVVMAGLG
+151 VLTTAVMAGLG

-176 AYRLDIAGSIAG
+176 AYRLDVVGSIAG

-199 QPPATWGIITCIGLL
+199 QPPATWGVITCAGLL

-228 VSMVVAALCVESFV
+228 VAIVVAALCVESFV
-242 PHQTWSPYN
+242 PNQMWSPYN

-275 AARSLAVLARQ
+275 AARSLTVLARQ

-291 YPYRHVDPASLDNV
+291 YPYRHVNKAGLDNV

-320 ASGAKHVDA
+320 ASGAKHIDA
-329 VEIDPDLLHL
+329 VEIDPELLRL
-339 GEQRAPSK
+339 GEQRAPSQ
-347 PYSSPRVTLHVA
+347 PYSNPRVTLHVA

-368 NKKYNLILFA
+368 GKKYNLILFA

-394 ESFLLTKESIAAVK
+394 ESFLLTEQSIAEVK

-432 TSIDQVFGRVPCQDV
+432 TTNDDVFGRAPCEDV

-495 LPSSYLWLLIPILL
+495 MPMSYVWFLIAVLL

-516 IGGGSGPLRRMHR
+516 VGGGSGPLRRMHR

-584 LPRPML
+584 LPHPMI
-590 LYAALVV
+590 LYAALIA

-659 VGGVIEYTALI
+659 VGGILEYVALA

-676 LIAAGALYALAFVS
+676 LIVVGVLYALAFVS
-690 SRFLRRAGSVP
+690 SRFLRRPALVPSLP
-701 SASLAGPQPVATKI
+701 SASLT
-715 GLSNRWVSTSMPKPA
+715 PA
-730 AEGARPRPLFERGSC
+730 R
-745 PATWPSVQS
+745 
-754 LKNDTFM
+754 
-761 RCSGL
+761 
-766 VLAARWLTAAVM
+766 
-778 TSPPHMSSTDT
+778 
-789 HRPSSWA
+789 
-796 RSRICTVRA
+796 
-805 RPPTRLTFR
+805 
-814 LTARAPA
+814 
-821 SLAANRSA
+821 
-829 TVTTLSSSTIG
+829 
-840 KVDPRCARAH
+840 
-850 SGVSRHGCSTRT
+850 
-862 SRPSMPRMA
+862 
-871 RRACR
+871 
-876 SCQPPLESATM
+876 
-887 MALAGAAALAATTRA
+887 
-902 ISSVGSPPTF
+902 
-912 SWNRVMPASPRA
+912 